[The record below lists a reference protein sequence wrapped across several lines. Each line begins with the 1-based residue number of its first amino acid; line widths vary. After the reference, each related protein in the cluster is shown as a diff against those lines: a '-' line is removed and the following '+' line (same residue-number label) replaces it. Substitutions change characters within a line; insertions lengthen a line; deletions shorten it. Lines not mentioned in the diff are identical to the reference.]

1 MPHRQQHVT
10 RREAER
16 QDVHRQGMG
25 GWGLP
30 AGGTL
35 ERRVR
40 SGSGVGWGVRHSGQ
54 GAPLWPLEAGAAVWE
69 RARDAV
75 GRGGGPGV
83 WTTWRNL
90 ARGLRLLHQALG
102 SRGGL
107 LSRDGS

>member
-10 RREAER
+10 RREHER

-40 SGSGVGWGVRHSGQ
+40 SASGWGQHSPCRAMGLR
-54 GAPLWPLEAGAAVWE
+54 GLMRLEAGAAVWE
-69 RARDAV
+69 RVRDAAGREV
-75 GRGGGPGV
+75 GLECGPPRG
-83 WTTWRNL
+83 T
-90 ARGLRLLHQALG
+90 
-102 SRGGL
+102 
-107 LSRDGS
+107 